1 MNTPCHSFS
10 VPCSIGVGECKGGGR
25 GREGQTRWVGGSIAG
40 VGLELLREL
49 LLQIEKDPT
58 TLHVSMSAAKES
70 GTRGTGQG
78 PRSIANSATGA
89 YATHS
94 QTLQPL
100 VTLLEAQQRFDVQ
113 QRYN

>member
-1 MNTPCHSFS
+1 MPQLLGPLQHR
-10 VPCSIGVGECKGGGR
+10 GGGVQGR
-25 GREGQTRWVGGSIAG
+25 GQGQRGAGGWVAG